1 MYRQVLLVS
10 AFFFVVSQLLL
21 PTVHAESAR
30 SQVSIGSLTEVVN
43 RDGVGDR
50 LIGYGVVSGL
60 QGTGDDVSRSPS
72 LAKSYM
78 TLLQNL
84 QVPGLNELALSR
96 QQGFAIVVVTADVPY
111 TAGLGDEIDI
121 SVSSAFDAESLAGG
135 RLDYAILKPPGF
147 ANSEAPVRA
156 TVVGAPIPSI
166 LSNPVRAVLPNGARI
181 EQITRL
187 KERDIFIL
195 DEEGGSLCFELRLR
209 KPWSYSSTAAKNIAD
224 QINEEWAHEDGP
236 HPLATLRE
244 DGRILV
250 RFLDQSDDVD
260 KRIRFLAD
268 VENISIDDRYIT
280 TNSNAVF
287 LDRIQGVVVVGG
299 GVRFM
304 PTAVSVEGLEH
315 VTIQPTPEPTQFD
328 PIIRSDSSVGISTAS
343 SPASGARLHELVEQM
358 RKLQVPVN
366 KQIDVIEVLY
376 RSGSILN
383 VDNWELVE

>member
-1 MYRQVLLVS
+1 MFRQVLLIS
-10 AFFFVVSQLLL
+10 ALSFVFAQFPSAVVQ
-21 PTVHAESAR
+21 AESAR
-30 SQVSIGSLTEVVN
+30 NQVSIGSLTEVVN

-60 QGTGDDVSRSPS
+60 PGTGDDVSRSPS

-84 QVPGLNELALSR
+84 QVPGLDELALSR
-96 QQGFAIVVVTADVPY
+96 QRGFAIVLVTAEVPY
-111 TAGLGDEIDI
+111 TAGLGDEIDV

-147 ANSEAPVRA
+147 SNSDAPIRA
-156 TVVGAPIPSI
+156 TIVGAPIPSI
-166 LSNPVRAVLPNGARI
+166 LPNPVRANLPSGARI

-187 KERDIFIL
+187 RQRDIFML
-195 DEEGGSLCFELRLR
+195 DKEGGSVCFELRVR
-209 KPWSYSSTAAKNIAD
+209 KPWANSGIAAKNIAD

-250 RFLDQSDDVD
+250 RFLDQTDDVD

-268 VENISIDDRYIT
+268 VENISIDDRFVT

-287 LDRIQGVVVVGG
+287 LDRVQGVVVVGG

-315 VTIQPTPEPTQFD
+315 VTISPTPEPTQFD
-328 PIIRSDSSVGISTAS
+328 PVIRSDSSVGIATGG
-343 SPASGARLHELVEQM
+343 SPTSGARLHELVEQM